1 MLAASGRGYLIGHL
15 RDEIGALTQCLLV
28 GKHLDDIRLLN
39 ARLRKQ
45 IVVDAQR
52 NGARYVQTTL
62 VKQVIYTIDRTRR
75 RILERQNAIFDA
87 PLFHSV
93 DHGVE
98 RGHEN
103 DIGIVEKLAACNVL
117 IGALDTLHRHMRGSR
132 KFGDLV
138 DSGRHHAF
146 RDLIK
151 QQMLIG
157 AAHFHHHAEQ
167 GRNEFLELI
176 ARKLGCLVD
185 FRRLARLSSTGLARR
200 ALVSRHIGG
209 DMHAAFE
216 QLNNLRVN
224 LIDTRT
230 RNRKID
236 DRASCSFPARSLV
249 HPRFQKQI
257 IQSKRDRGLNDRHR
271 AHNDTRIVAAMY
283 RKALVRARLH
293 INAVLS
299 TRN

>member
-1 MLAASGRGYLIGHL
+1 M
-15 RDEIGALTQCLLV
+15 
-28 GKHLDDIRLLN
+28 
-39 ARLRKQ
+39 
-45 IVVDAQR
+45 
-52 NGARYVQTTL
+52 
-62 VKQVIYTIDRTRR
+62 
-75 RILERQNAIFDA
+75 
-87 PLFHSV
+87 
-93 DHGVE
+93 
-98 RGHEN
+98 
-103 DIGIVEKLAACNVL
+103 L
-117 IGALDTLHRHMRGSR
+117 IGALDALHRYMRGSR

-151 QQMLIG
+151 QRMLIG

-185 FRRLARLSSTGLARR
+185 FRRLARFIEHRLARR
-200 ALVSRHIGG
+200 ALISRYIDG

-236 DRASCSFPARSLV
+236 DGRRVRFP
-249 HPRFQKQI
+249 
-257 IQSKRDRGLNDRHR
+257 RGH
-271 AHNDTRIVAAMY
+271 
-283 RKALVRARLH
+283 
-293 INAVLS
+293 
-299 TRN
+299 